1 MKVLQVNV
9 NAASGSTGKI
19 VSDIKSAL
27 EAKGHECLIAYG
39 ANETV
44 DKQDYV
50 RICSETER
58 QINAVVSRI
67 TGVNHGCFGF
77 LSTPKLIKLIN
88 RENPDIVHLQ
98 CPNGFIVDLF
108 RILDFLGRNK
118 IKTVVTNHAEYFF
131 TGTCGHS
138 LECPKWLTGCGQCPI
153 YRKETHSLVDRTAY
167 SWRQMGKSFSKFQ
180 PDNIIITSVSPW
192 LSARAAKSPFMSRFR
207 HKVVINGLDTS
218 IFHLREIDKTIAAKF
233 DKSKKLVLFVS
244 ASFDNSP
251 DNFKGGDK
259 IMELARKMPDTQF
272 IVVATHNKIIETVP
286 ENVVLWGRT
295 KSQSELAKLYSL
307 ADCSVIASKRETF
320 SMVTAESLCCGTP
333 IVGFKAGGPESIA
346 INEYS
351 DFVEYGNLEQFESS
365 VRKFIGSEINKQLL
379 SNIAREKFS
388 KEAMTN
394 GYLKVYTQLLK

>member
-1 MKVLQVNV
+1 M
-9 NAASGSTGKI
+9 
-19 VSDIKSAL
+19 
-27 EAKGHECLIAYG
+27 
-39 ANETV
+39 
-44 DKQDYV
+44 
-50 RICSETER
+50 
-58 QINAVVSRI
+58 
-67 TGVNHGCFGF
+67 
-77 LSTPKLIKLIN
+77 
-88 RENPDIVHLQ
+88 
-98 CPNGFIVDLF
+98 
-108 RILDFLGRNK
+108 
-118 IKTVVTNHAEYFF
+118 
-131 TGTCGHS
+131 
-138 LECPKWLTGCGQCPI
+138 
-153 YRKETHSLVDRTAY
+153 
-167 SWRQMGKSFSKFQ
+167 
-180 PDNIIITSVSPW
+180 
-192 LSARAAKSPFMSRFR
+192 
-207 HKVVINGLDTS
+207 NGLDTS

-333 IVGFKAGGPESIA
+333 IVGFIAGGPESIA